1 MRDGWPEVEP
11 CTGAKVLRW
20 FDVGRLMQYSHTA
33 NFFPPQITS
42 EAERQWETSLTDLI
56 RPLPPLVAVAEE
68 LRARLRALLD
78 GT

>member
-1 MRDGWPEVEP
+1 
-11 CTGAKVLRW
+11 
-20 FDVGRLMQYSHTA
+20 MQYSHTA

-56 RPLPPLVAVAEE
+56 RPLPPFVAVAEE